1 MVLQVIAVLF
11 FSAALLLAL
20 VFGYAWPFGAL
31 LNGIN
36 VRLLPSVHGVVE
48 RNLPAG
54 FWDSFFAPALG
65 LPAWIPFLAT
75 ALALVFIAALRR
87 R

>member
-1 MVLQVIAVLF
+1 MVLQVIAVLL

-36 VRLLPSVHGVVE
+36 VRLLPSMHGVVE
-48 RNLPAG
+48 RNLPSG
-54 FWDSFFAPALG
+54 FWDSFFAPVFG

-75 ALALVFIAALRR
+75 GLVLVLINALRR
-87 R
+87 G